1 MCWVLQKRS
10 KSVRAGVEKPKGGS
24 TFQQWRYLQESG
36 IQRKIKEGGERE
48 RERRPVYLNQINSV
62 QKRTE

>member
-1 MCWVLQKRS
+1 
-10 KSVRAGVEKPKGGS
+10 VRAGVEKPKGGS